1 MRWAKRAI
9 PAGAVL
15 VITMLGATATSAS
28 HLTNLSQVDTIDA
41 TFGSG
46 GGSYTKSLVF
56 GADDGWAV
64 FAANSGDSINVILSA
79 TPGTSMAPASY
90 DGAVLLDVT
99 DGIVTLGDFAN
110 ITNFSIN
117 QFGSGTDLVV
127 QHAGFNPFPTD
138 YLFGS
143 GSTQSISFTATVS
156 GQYAIG
162 VSCSDEICVNGSTF
176 TVQLSGNTA
185 VVPEPATGAL
195 FGLGLC
201 ALGAYRRNLPT

>member
-1 MRWAKRAI
+1 MRLVKRFLSTAV
-9 PAGAVL
+9 VL
-15 VITMLGATATSAS
+15 VAVTFAATSTQAS
-28 HLTNLSQVDTIDA
+28 HLTTLSHVDTIDI

-56 GADDGWAV
+56 GADDGWSV

-90 DGAVLLDVT
+90 DAAVLLDVT
-99 DGIVTLGDFAN
+99 DGVVTLGDFAS

-117 QFGSGTDLVV
+117 QFGSGMDLVI
-127 QHAGFNPFPTD
+127 QHSGFNPTPGAP

-143 GSTQSISFTATVS
+143 GNTQTISFIAPVT
-156 GQYAIG
+156 GQYVVG
-162 VSCSDEICVNGSTF
+162 VACTDEICIGGSAF

-185 VVPEPATGAL
+185 AVPEPTTAIL

-201 ALGAYRRNLPT
+201 VLAARRIA